1 MDVKGGDLPLVAS
14 ERDDLE
20 ADFRLI
26 VQAIKEERCIPFL
39 GAGASLSDSA
49 DGLPSGPEL
58 ARKIAE
64 EVKYPG
70 EDKGDFLRVCQYYET
85 VMDAYSLRRFIY
97 KTLSLN
103 DRVPGVVHRNLAQ
116 MPLTHVLT
124 TNFDDLMERAFWMAD
139 KQPIVGLYDWR
150 HVKAQ
155 DLPKGTQKKPIV
167 YKLHGTAEED
177 RLMSMLCTEDD
188 VIEFIARLTRGEPV
202 LAPVIANLFSEY
214 NSFLFIGYGLR
225 DWNIRSMMRSL
236 RWNVPKTSTKSFA
249 VQRKPRAPSTA
260 SHAKKGAKKD
270 WEWDSI
276 SRYWDTKENLK
287 IIDST
292 AVEFTSALYDRFR
305 LG

>member
-1 MDVKGGDLPLVAS
+1 MDASDPS
-14 ERDDLE
+14 ERDDRE
-20 ADFRLI
+20 ADFHLI
-26 VQAIKEERCIPFL
+26 VEAIKEERCIPFL
-39 GAGASLSDSA
+39 GAGASLSDGA

-97 KTLSLN
+97 KSLSVN
-103 DRVPGVVHRNLAQ
+103 DTAPGVVHRNLAQ
-116 MPLTHVLT
+116 MPLTHILT
-124 TNFDDLMERAFWMAD
+124 TNFDNLMERAFRMAD
-139 KQPIVGLYDWR
+139 KEPIVGLYDWR
-150 HVKAQ
+150 YDKAQ
-155 DLPKGTQKKPIV
+155 DLPKGTRKKPIV

-202 LAPVIANLFSEY
+202 LAPVIQTLFTEF

-260 SHAKKGAKKD
+260 SGTKND
-270 WEWDSI
+270 WEWEWDST

-292 AVEFTSALYDRFR
+292 AVAFTSALYDRFR
-305 LG
+305 LV